1 MIEFKKLKSELI
13 KEYEEMKDMF
23 QNTKDPAMQAIIIR
37 DYSTKTRKKQ
47 YKTDEINYEQMLK
60 YATKRAIRTIDKQ
73 ALEELE
79 HIKEIERENEPK
91 EIRLYIERGRTNPYA
106 KAIVDGEEF
115 TGILNNYG
123 RYNKECI
130 VTANV
135 LNQSP
140 KIEKMLYRLKEEDL
154 RKNKQTIKWSDTLPR
169 FSYYNGI
176 DGMLEIFKMAGYK
189 IEKEIDKSYIIKK

>member
-1 MIEFKKLKSELI
+1 MIKFDELRKALI
-13 KEYEEMKDMF
+13 KEEKERK
-23 QNTKDPAMQAIIIR
+23 TRILESIRSEKTSTLR

-60 YATKRAIRTIDKQ
+60 YATKRAIRIIDKQ

-169 FSYYNGI
+169 LSYYDGI
-176 DGMLEIFKMAGYK
+176 DGMLEIFKMAGY
-189 IEKEIDKSYIIKK
+189 EVKEIDKSYIIKK